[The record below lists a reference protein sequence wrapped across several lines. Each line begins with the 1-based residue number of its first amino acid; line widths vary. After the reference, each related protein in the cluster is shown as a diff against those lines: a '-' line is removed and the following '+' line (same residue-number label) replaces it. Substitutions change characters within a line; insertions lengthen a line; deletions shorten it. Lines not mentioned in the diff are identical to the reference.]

1 MIPLIAFAI
10 LCSGAIALYGIHQKN
25 LIWFV
30 AGFIC
35 LCISGYAALN
45 HKRLTLSMVSD
56 STQKQSYRVNE
67 ICLEGTTYYQTAY
80 ILTPKII
87 NKEFTEC

>member
-1 MIPLIAFAI
+1 M
-10 LCSGAIALYGIHQKN
+10 LYGIHQKN
-25 LIWFV
+25 LVWACV
-30 AGFIC
+30 GVIC
-35 LCISGYAALN
+35 LVVSAVAAIKHTEIS
-45 HKRLTLSMVSD
+45 TTT